1 MSADDLDE
9 LMRRLV
15 PPVEVAPD
23 RAARV
28 MDRVMSRL
36 DEQRSPVAVSS
47 RGFGEWLAACLLPVS
62 RFALP
67 MAAAALLGIV
77 VGQDLRPS
85 TEVVVLDQMLSTTY
99 YTGLDY

>member
-9 LMRRLV
+9 VMRRLV

-28 MDRVMSRL
+28 METVMARL
-36 DEQRSPVAVSS
+36 DERSRVTDFRAQWAD
-47 RGFGEWLAACLLPVS
+47 WLAHLLSVS

-67 MAAAALLGIV
+67 MAAAALLGLV
-77 VGQDLRPS
+77 VGRDLRPAGDM
-85 TEVVVLDQMLSTTY
+85 VAFDQVFTATYFAGLSY
-99 YTGLDY
+99 